1 MMIDFTELWEKT
13 IQSQYGTSQHIKGI
27 IAAFAARIDPAIDI
41 ETFYHDY
48 FDPRTAVGKG
58 LDIWGLIVGADR
70 YVEIDTYDYFGLEG
84 QNLKAFDQAPF
95 WHEKGSTNLYR
106 MSDDAY
112 RELIFLKAWANIA
125 DATMPS
131 IKFVINKIFPGGT
144 TAIKV
149 GHMKLRVIFF
159 SYAVPPYSFALLKRY
174 GLFNLGAGVGWE
186 YYIVDPTETFGFEG
200 SGMQN
205 FDNGIFAPYDIIDST
220 TEEVENN
227 GE

>member
-1 MMIDFTELWEKT
+1 MVDFTELWEKT
-13 IQSQYGTSQHIKGI
+13 IQSQYGTSPHIKGI
-27 IAAFAARIDPAIDI
+27 IEAFAKRIDPTIDI

-48 FDPRTAVGKG
+48 FDPRTAVGVG

-70 YVEIDTYDYFGLEG
+70 YVEVDNFDYFGLEG
-84 QNLKAFDQAPF
+84 QNLKAFNQAPF
-95 WHEKGSTNLYR
+95 WREEGNTNLYR
-106 MSDDAY
+106 MSDNAF

-131 IKFVINKIFPGGT
+131 IKFVINKLFPNGA
-144 TAIKV
+144 TAIEAE
-149 GHMKLRVIFF
+149 HMKLRVIFF

-205 FDNGIFAPYDIIDST
+205 FDNGIFAPYNIIDT
-220 TEEVENN
+220 NEEVENN